1 MCLAPGDVNTC
12 IFDIAALH
20 HLPPS
25 TCMPS
30 PLVPPLPRSP
40 MLSPPPILSR
50 SPLPLPFLSMLPPT
64 LSSPPPS
71 LLLHSLR
78 HYLIPNGLPS
88 PPATSPLSQPPLPAP
103 LPPPPMFPFVPFP
116 SLPQLLASAITRH
129 TITTALAATLCTA
142 LAPTYHRTCSRTMPD
157 GSGSL
162 PVSSGIARLGPRRR
176 AEPQSCA
183 AATPSPLPPV
193 PPRLLPLPA
202 GPCCRRTPA
211 SCTKRCQVAVASC
224 QCHLT
229 SPSYLR
235 ARLRPSSPPRRLLP
249 RRCLSLSLSFATP
262 CHPLAAC
269 AMS

>member
-12 IFDIAALH
+12 IFDIVALH

-40 MLSPPPILSR
+40 LLSPPPILSR

-103 LPPPPMFPFVPFP
+103 LPSPPLFPFVPFP

-142 LAPTYHRTCSRTMPD
+142 LAPSHPRACSRTMPG
-157 GSGSL
+157 GSGFL
-162 PVSSGIARLGPRRR
+162 PVSSGIARLEHRRR
-176 AEPQSCA
+176 ADVQSCA
-183 AATPSPLPPV
+183 AASPSPLPPACCLY
-193 PPRLLPLPA
+193 LLDPA
-202 GPCCRRTPA
+202 GPRTPA
-211 SCTKRCQVAVASC
+211 TCAKRCQVAVAS
-224 QCHLT
+224 
-229 SPSYLR
+229 
-235 ARLRPSSPPRRLLP
+235 
-249 RRCLSLSLSFATP
+249 
-262 CHPLAAC
+262 
-269 AMS
+269 